1 VLFSA
6 ASLGQEKVWDVL
18 IAGITHV
25 IKINREGGDG
35 RGSVSVTDG
44 TSGDEGGDDGGEGG
58 SSLRRGVSGL
68 LDEDQSLR
76 QSFFNNDSVKE
87 VLSSIPEALK
97 ARFDEEGQ
105 SYKNFHKLAL
115 TIVDKQAEN
124 DELKKQI
131 KEYESTI
138 GAGGGGSAFASMKSG
153 ETSEKYRD
161 RQLPVLPKG
170 SVGTTL
176 PGKLSTL
183 WLFIS
188 SFSFFFF
195 FRLTFSCFV
204 VSCPSASCS
213 FVS

>member
-1 VLFSA
+1 MLWLLLLTLVDRVVSPSG
-6 ASLGQEKVWDVL
+6 SLGQEKVWDVL

-138 GAGGGGSAFASMKSG
+138 GAGGGGGGSAFASMKSG

-176 PGKLSTL
+176 PGKLSPR
-183 WLFIS
+183 WLLIS
-188 SFSFFFF
+188 FLFFFSFF
-195 FRLTFSCFV
+195 RC
-204 VSCPSASCS
+204 C
-213 FVS
+213 